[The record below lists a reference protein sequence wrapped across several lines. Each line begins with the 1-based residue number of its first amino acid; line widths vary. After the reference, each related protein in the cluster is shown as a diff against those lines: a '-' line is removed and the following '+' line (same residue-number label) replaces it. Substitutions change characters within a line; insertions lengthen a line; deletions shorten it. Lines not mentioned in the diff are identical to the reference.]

1 MAVTARAEHVG
12 SLLRPAYL
20 LDARRARAAGALDEA
35 AFKRIEDRAVRE
47 VIALQE
53 EAGCPVVTDGELRRD
68 SFQSELTA
76 AVDGFDGVG
85 MDAWLWGQ
93 WRSDVVGD
101 LRVERPPDLGV
112 VAPLRRRR
120 SLAAEELTYLRAHT
134 DRTAK
139 VTLPSPTLFAN
150 LWSPER
156 SRDAYPTLDDFM
168 ADVVAILSDD
178 VRELVRLGCTY
189 LQLDAPHYPLLLD
202 PGWRAFYEARGW
214 PLERWLG
221 YGVELDNAVIDAGRP
236 ATFGFH
242 LCRGNQR
249 SRWLVSGGYEPI
261 ASPIFQRVRADRL
274 LLEYDDE
281 RSGDFEPLRL
291 VPDDKMVVLG
301 LVTTKTPRVETEQE
315 LEERLREAGRLV
327 GMERLAL
334 GTQCGFA
341 TSALGNE
348 IQVEDERR
356 KLAVLVRTAER
367 VLDGAAAGAPQQRG
381 AGVTIVPMLP
391 EHAEQVLAI
400 YQVGLDTGNA
410 SFETAAPSWE
420 RWDAGHLPD
429 HRLVALDEDGR
440 VLGWV
445 ALSPV
450 SDRCVYAGVAEESV
464 YVHPEARG
472 RGIGLTLLRAVIA
485 SAEAAGLWTVQ
496 TGIFPENIASLAV
509 HRRAGFRVAGIRRR
523 VGQHHGRWRDVVFL
537 ERRSAIV
544 G

>member
-1 MAVTARAEHVG
+1 MTARAEHVG

-20 LDARRARAAGALDEA
+20 LDARRDREAGALDQA

-76 AVDGFDGVG
+76 AVDGFEGVD
-85 MDAWLWGQ
+85 MDAWLWGE
-93 WRSDVVGD
+93 WHSDVVGD

-120 SLAAEELTYLRAHT
+120 GLAAEELTFLRANT
-134 DRTAK
+134 DRIAK

-168 ADVVAILSDD
+168 ADVVAILRDEA
-178 VRELVRLGCTY
+178 RELVRLGGTY

-249 SRWLVSGGYEPI
+249 SRWLVAGGYEPI
-261 ASPIFQRVRADRL
+261 AGPVFQRVRADRL

-281 RSGDFEPLRL
+281 RSGDFGPLRL
-291 VPDDKMVVLG
+291 VPDDKVVVLG
-301 LVTTKTPRVETEQE
+301 LVTTKTPRVETGEE
-315 LEERLREAGRLV
+315 LEARLRQAGRLV
-327 GMERLAL
+327 GMERLAI

-348 IQVEDERR
+348 IGFEDERR
-356 KLAVLVRTAER
+356 KLEVLVRTAER
-367 VLDGAAAGAPQQRG
+367 VLDGGA
-381 AGVTIVPMLP
+381 
-391 EHAEQVLAI
+391 
-400 YQVGLDTGNA
+400 TG
-410 SFETAAPSWE
+410 S
-420 RWDAGHLPD
+420 G
-429 HRLVALDEDGR
+429 
-440 VLGWV
+440 
-445 ALSPV
+445 
-450 SDRCVYAGVAEESV
+450 
-464 YVHPEARG
+464 
-472 RGIGLTLLRAVIA
+472 
-485 SAEAAGLWTVQ
+485 
-496 TGIFPENIASLAV
+496 
-509 HRRAGFRVAGIRRR
+509 
-523 VGQHHGRWRDVVFL
+523 
-537 ERRSAIV
+537 
-544 G
+544 